1 MNPSK
6 KRRLLVLPEEWL
18 KSALSDLKLG
28 KLGKENGDILE
39 EQICFHTQ
47 QAAEKAL
54 KSILLFCKIDF
65 PLTHDIEELLD
76 ILSEAGITLPQDIMD
91 AGILTPYAVETRYP
105 GYWEEITE
113 ENVDEAIK
121 LAEKAVKWAEKYMA
135 KTTEIT
141 EEEIR

>member
-47 QAAEKAL
+47 QAAEKA
-54 KSILLFCKIDF
+54 
-65 PLTHDIEELLD
+65 
-76 ILSEAGITLPQDIMD
+76 
-91 AGILTPYAVETRYP
+91 
-105 GYWEEITE
+105 
-113 ENVDEAIK
+113 
-121 LAEKAVKWAEKYMA
+121 VKWAEKYMA